1 MAKFKNTETGN
12 VLNVKNEKTIA
23 LMEKSERYARVHET
37 ANTGKKSAKTK

>member
-23 LMEKSERYARVHET
+23 LMEKSERYTRVVET
-37 ANTGKKSAKTK
+37 ASTGKKNTKKK